1 MTIGGLSHIFR
12 LTKQQSISQRVVF
25 LILKFR

>member
-1 MTIGGLSHIFR
+1 MTIRDLSHIFR
-12 LTKQQSISQRVVF
+12 SMKQKSISQRVVF